1 MKTTIRLTK
10 EHFEELIKKGY
21 NLDQIFLLTLV
32 KQGHDLEV
40 LIKDNIKIEALHIG
54 LIRKGLL
61 NDQGTLTLL
70 GHELLDFLDTNI
82 STKLVRKQP
91 STQEFKDW
99 WDVYPKTDQFENKG
113 RIFTGS
119 RGMRVKEEECKLKFN
134 AIINEGIYTAKD
146 IIEAT
151 KYIVLMKKE
160 ASIKKKSNELTYL
173 QNSLTFLNG
182 GHFKDFVELAKK
194 GIVTE
199 QQEPTGGTDV

>member
-99 WDVYPKTDQFENKG
+99 WDVYPK
-113 RIFTGS
+113 
-119 RGMRVKEEECKLKFN
+119 
-134 AIINEGIYTAKD
+134 
-146 IIEAT
+146 
-151 KYIVLMKKE
+151 
-160 ASIKKKSNELTYL
+160 
-173 QNSLTFLNG
+173 
-182 GHFKDFVELAKK
+182 
-194 GIVTE
+194 
-199 QQEPTGGTDV
+199 